1 MLIDL
6 LTRQWLTLHGLVAI
20 TGLVIYV
27 IASRMRRQRR
37 HPSAAIAW
45 VVSLALMPY
54 LALPLYLLF
63 GSRKVLRNESTRP
76 ALPCS
81 GRPPN
86 TPAARFQHLATAMG
100 LPSLSP
106 GLLGVTMLLDGI
118 PDFSHIPPGSR
129 LQAASGATIVVNLNN
144 RPCTVPLKAIEAA
157 HPGYGAKFKPAANG
171 LRGIVGWVEREGPLH
186 LGDTVRL
193 HIPDQRPWAHL

>member
-1 MLIDL
+1 MPILKPTQFTARITYLGRTLANNAL
-6 LTRQWLTLHGLVAI
+6 LWSEPSDTLTATFAGIEGEVHAGFTVPSCSRMTAQYRQGTEIANTRQLSVLSVEELQQ
-20 TGLVIYV
+20 
-27 IASRMRRQRR
+27 IAT
-37 HPSAAIAW
+37 
-45 VVSLALMPY
+45 
-54 LALPLYLLF
+54 
-63 GSRKVLRNESTRP
+63 K
-76 ALPCS
+76 
-81 GRPPN
+81 
-86 TPAARFQHLATAMG
+86 MG
-100 LPSLSP
+100 LPALSP
-106 GLLGVTMLLDGI
+106 SLLGITMLLEGI

-171 LRGIVGWVEREGPLH
+171 LRGIVAWVERQGPLH

>member
-1 MLIDL
+1 MPILKPTQFTARITYLGRVQTSTPMLWSEPADTLHATFAGIEGEVHAGITVPSCSRMTAQYPQGTEIAN
-6 LTRQWLTLHGLVAI
+6 TRQLSILSAEELQR
-20 TGLVIYV
+20 
-27 IASRMRRQRR
+27 IAT
-37 HPSAAIAW
+37 
-45 VVSLALMPY
+45 
-54 LALPLYLLF
+54 
-63 GSRKVLRNESTRP
+63 K
-76 ALPCS
+76 
-81 GRPPN
+81 
-86 TPAARFQHLATAMG
+86 MG
-100 LPSLSP
+100 LPALSP
-106 GLLGVTMLLDGI
+106 SLLGVTMLLEGI

-171 LRGIVGWVEREGPLH
+171 LRGIVAWVERQGPLH

>member
-1 MLIDL
+1 MPILKPTQFTARITYLGRVQTSAPMLWSEPADTLTATFAGIDGEVHAGITVPSCSRMTAQYPEATTIAN
-6 LTRQWLTLHGLVAI
+6 TRQLSIL
-20 TGLVIYV
+20 
-27 IASRMRRQRR
+27 
-37 HPSAAIAW
+37 SAEELQLI
-45 VVSLALMPY
+45 
-54 LALPLYLLF
+54 
-63 GSRKVLRNESTRP
+63 
-76 ALPCS
+76 
-81 GRPPN
+81 
-86 TPAARFQHLATAMG
+86 ATAMG

-106 GLLGVTMLLDGI
+106 SLLGVTMLLDGI

-171 LRGIVGWVEREGPLH
+171 LRGIVAWVERQGPLH

>member
-1 MLIDL
+1 MPILKPTQFTARITYLGRVQTSTPMLWSEPADTLTATFAGIEGEVHAGL
-6 LTRQWLTLHGLVAI
+6 TAPSCSRMTAQYPEATTIANTRQLSIL
-20 TGLVIYV
+20 
-27 IASRMRRQRR
+27 
-37 HPSAAIAW
+37 SAEELQLI
-45 VVSLALMPY
+45 
-54 LALPLYLLF
+54 
-63 GSRKVLRNESTRP
+63 
-76 ALPCS
+76 
-81 GRPPN
+81 
-86 TPAARFQHLATAMG
+86 ATAMG

-106 GLLGVTMLLDGI
+106 SLLGVTMLLDGI

-129 LQAASGATIVVNLNN
+129 LQATSGATIVVNLNN

-157 HPGYGAKFKPAANG
+157 HPGYGTRFKPAANG

>member
-1 MLIDL
+1 MPILKPTQFTARITYLGRTLANNAL
-6 LTRQWLTLHGLVAI
+6 LWSEPADTLTATFAGIEGEVHAGITVPSCSRMTAQYPQGTEIANTRQLSVLSVEELQQ
-20 TGLVIYV
+20 
-27 IASRMRRQRR
+27 IAT
-37 HPSAAIAW
+37 
-45 VVSLALMPY
+45 
-54 LALPLYLLF
+54 
-63 GSRKVLRNESTRP
+63 K
-76 ALPCS
+76 
-81 GRPPN
+81 
-86 TPAARFQHLATAMG
+86 MG
-100 LPSLSP
+100 LPALSP
-106 GLLGVTMLLDGI
+106 SLLGITMLLEGI

-171 LRGIVGWVEREGPLH
+171 LRGIVAWVERQGPLH

>member
-1 MLIDL
+1 MPILKPTQFTARITYLGRTLANNAL
-6 LTRQWLTLHGLVAI
+6 LWSEPADTLTATFAGIEGEVHAGITVPSCSRMTAQYREGTEIANTRQLSVLSVEELQQ
-20 TGLVIYV
+20 
-27 IASRMRRQRR
+27 IAT
-37 HPSAAIAW
+37 
-45 VVSLALMPY
+45 
-54 LALPLYLLF
+54 
-63 GSRKVLRNESTRP
+63 K
-76 ALPCS
+76 
-81 GRPPN
+81 
-86 TPAARFQHLATAMG
+86 MG
-100 LPSLSP
+100 LPALSP
-106 GLLGVTMLLDGI
+106 SLLGITMLLEGI

-171 LRGIVGWVEREGPLH
+171 LRGIVAWVERQGPLH